1 MNIQITDSKGTKHMQ
16 QRAALRPLVTAGVA
30 AVGASVIALTPAVS
44 NDLAADIQHGAV
56 TFQQRAVEL
65 TDYVANPIQ
74 TWIDTF
80 DAAAINIQSLAAQ
93 YALHPFPVLQ
103 QVAANFLQYGVEYV
117 QPYQTAANAAVQY
130 FLGMGPQDFVPLL
143 QTAMTQVEA
152 GQINTAV
159 GTLVNALYTNPIF
172 DVAEKLET
180 IPEILNPITQNLAN
194 ATKDLTSSA
203 IDNVGFYFAI
213 SLPYMINESLG
224 PSLQN
229 VYDSFAAGDPVGGL
243 INAIDVPGEVTNTV
257 LNGLPFDGVYI
268 NGLISAGG
276 PALNSGGSLAKAL
289 MLEIP
294 QHLAESIVAPG
305 AQNIMTGGSLS
316 YALGYLGNLV
326 TTSFPTPQILFDS
339 LLNLMQTYLLGGFSG
354 AAAATLPA
362 AGSIVGAFN
371 PADVLNGGS
380 AMASLATELPGL
392 SADAANMAG
401 HLGADL
407 ASVLP
412 GMILSVLHF

>member
-1 MNIQITDSKGTKHMQ
+1 M
-16 QRAALRPLVTAGVA
+16 
-30 AVGASVIALTPAVS
+30 IALTPAVS

-159 GTLVNALYTNPIF
+159 RTLVNALYTNPIF
-172 DVAEKLET
+172 DVAEQLET
-180 IPEILNPITQNLAN
+180 IPTILNPITQNLAN

-213 SLPYMINESLG
+213 SLPAAISQSLG

-257 LNGLPFDGVYI
+257 LNGFPGNNGWYTM
-268 NGLISAGG
+268 GLISAGG
-276 PALNSGGSLAKAL
+276 PALNSGSSLAKAL

-294 QHLAESIVAPG
+294 QQLTESIVAPG

-339 LLNLMQTYLLGGFSG
+339 LLNLVQTYLLGGFSG

-362 AGSIVGAFN
+362 ADSIVGAFN

-392 SADAANMAG
+392 PGDVANMAG